1 MVCKPLFKFFSVFF
15 SSCDDGDFV
24 VITRRHQIQTEFE
37 PCQDRK
43 NDRFSCQKGPLY
55 YIIRKIQSWPIS
67 FHIMSLHDFCEKT
80 EQYVVDIINGRQTN
94 TLDMMFRHFLFV
106 LSRLYRNIT
115 QLRLTLY
122 DNSLIKQHELGCTV
136 ISVGNLTTG
145 GTGKT
150 PVVELLA
157 KTLAAKGRHVAILSR
172 GYRSKPLPFFKRMK
186 AKWSRNLD
194 EFPPKVVSNGREV
207 LLDSQNAGD
216 EPFMLASNLLE
227 TQDRPGVAVVVDK
240 DRVKGGNYAITRLQ
254 ADTLILDDGFQYL
267 RLRPLHNI
275 LLVDSTNPFNNH
287 EMLPAGLLREP
298 IKNLRRANVIFITK
312 SDGHPRLRH
321 LHDFLHR
328 HNPSAAIIECNHEP
342 KNLQHL
348 DTRDVLP
355 LEALK
360 GKKVAALSAIAVPE
374 SFLNYIRRFGGDI
387 VYNKHFVDHHRF
399 KEEELEDFYKNAFEK
414 GAEYLVTTEKDAV
427 RIPKLKDESLP
438 FYFLRIEIK
447 ILKGQEDFNKC
458 ITQICLE

>member
-1 MVCKPLFKFFSVFF
+1 
-15 SSCDDGDFV
+15 
-24 VITRRHQIQTEFE
+24 
-37 PCQDRK
+37 
-43 NDRFSCQKGPLY
+43 
-55 YIIRKIQSWPIS
+55 
-67 FHIMSLHDFCEKT
+67 MSLHDFCEKT

-227 TQDRPGVAVVVDK
+227 TPNRPGVAVVVDK

-312 SDGHPRLRH
+312 SRTSSIWTHGMSCRWRPSKEKKSP
-321 LHDFLHR
+321 
-328 HNPSAAIIECNHEP
+328 PSAPSPFRKASSTTSAGSAATSSITSISWTTIVSRRRNWRISTKTP
-342 KNLQHL
+342 S
-348 DTRDVLP
+348 
-355 LEALK
+355 
-360 GKKVAALSAIAVPE
+360 KKAP
-374 SFLNYIRRFGGDI
+374 N
-387 VYNKHFVDHHRF
+387 
-399 KEEELEDFYKNAFEK
+399 
-414 GAEYLVTTEKDAV
+414 
-427 RIPKLKDESLP
+427 
-438 FYFLRIEIK
+438 
-447 ILKGQEDFNKC
+447 IL
-458 ITQICLE
+458 